1 MLEKVYVVYGFVSFY
16 ALDLSIHDD
25 RKEEVRIYGI
35 YTSEEVAKQEAKG
48 NNLLY
53 IGVEPNT
60 FLNDCREFWC
70 AKGMY
75 EGECGNSSCIGCQFS
90 KVHLYDSGYALN

>member
-1 MLEKVYVVYGFVSFY
+1 M
-16 ALDLSIHDD
+16 
-25 RKEEVRIYGI
+25 RIYGV

-70 AKGMY
+70 GKGMY

-90 KVHLYDSGYALN
+90 KVYLYDSGYALN